1 MKRGRPIKHLTN
13 EDRLQAIKESKT
25 RYMTIK
31 EWRCPACGDHNYTL
45 AGKHIHMKT
54 KKHIINCIMH
64 AINDDENI
72 QLINDI

>member
-25 RYMTIK
+25 RYMTNK

-45 AGKHIHMKT
+45 AGKWTHMRS
-54 KKHIINCIMH
+54 KKHIFNAIKKALEDDDDINLI
-64 AINDDENI
+64 DE
-72 QLINDI
+72 